1 MVPVTDRLREQVTD
15 ACAVLVAF
23 GIVGAFGHVS
33 ARVPGTTN
41 LLITPRMPL
50 SLVDAASLVTY
61 DLASGATDGDQPL
74 EVHMHSAI
82 YAARPDVN
90 AICRIHAP
98 YVAAL
103 AAAATP
109 LPAVHGFGTNLGPL
123 VPVHPELRLIT
134 DPALG
139 ASLAAT
145 LSHGDAVLVRAN
157 GAVTVGESVAA
168 ATARALILEE
178 SARTWMLAR
187 AAGLDPLHMTPD
199 EVAGRRSDD
208 AGRELERLW
217 QFAVAKARSS
227 SGRAR

>member
-1 MVPVTDRLREQVTD
+1 MVPVTDRLRDQIAD
-15 ACAVLVAF
+15 ACAVLVTF

-33 ARVPGTTN
+33 SRVPGATSM
-41 LLITPRMPL
+41 LVTPRMPL
-50 SLVDAASLVTY
+50 SLVDAASVVTY

-109 LPAVHGFGTNLGPL
+109 LRAVHGFGSNLGLL

-134 DPALG
+134 DAALG
-139 ASLAAT
+139 ADLATT
-145 LSHGDAVLVRAN
+145 LSHGDAVLLRAN
-157 GAVTVGESVAA
+157 GAVTVGESIAA

-178 SARTWMLAR
+178 SARTWLLAR
-187 AAGLDPLHMTPD
+187 SAGLEPKHMTPD

-217 QFAVAKARSS
+217 RFAVARARSH
-227 SGRAR
+227 SGLAP